1 MKTDIKQKEDVTL
14 ITVRGELDTDTCAE
28 FQKMTAPVADVPGA
42 KVEMDLSALEYI
54 SSKALRIIISLQ
66 QQVVGQGGS
75 FAVTAVSDA
84 VREIFDMTGLSDS
97 LLADKPDKA

>member
-1 MKTDIKQKEDVTL
+1 MKTDIKQKEGVTL

-28 FQKMTAPVADVPGA
+28 FQEKTAPVADVPGA

-54 SSKALRIIISLQ
+54 SSKALRVLISLQ
-66 QQVVGQGGS
+66 QRVTGQGGTLT
-75 FAVTAVSDA
+75 VTAVSDA

-97 LLADKPDKA
+97 LLAGKPDKA